1 MGYKI
6 FISYKY
12 ADSDVRHIAGEWW
25 ETNTVR
31 DYVDVLQEKL
41 SESNQI
47 YKGESDGE
55 DLSQLSEE
63 TIWEKLRDRIYDSTL
78 TIVLISKNMKD
89 PYKLEKNQWIPRE
102 ISYSLKE
109 TSRKDS
115 SGNSITSKTNA
126 MLAVVIPDRNDSYQ
140 YYTYINNCC
149 DTKCRTLL
157 TNTLFK
163 ILQKNMFNLKN
174 PNTSDCQSGFKIY
187 YDDDCSY
194 IPSVEWDT
202 FINDMDTY
210 IKKAYEIQKNIDDY
224 EIYKEVD

>member
-1 MGYKI
+1 MGHKI

-12 ADSDVRHIAGEWW
+12 ADSDVRHITGEWW

-31 DYVDVLQEKL
+31 DYVDVLEEKL

-63 TIWEKLRDRIYDSTL
+63 TIWQKLRDRIYDSTL

-89 PYKLEKNQWIPRE
+89 PYKLERNQWIPRE

-115 SGNSITSKTNA
+115 SGNSVTSKTNA
-126 MLAVVIPDRNDSYQ
+126 MLAVVIPDRNGSYR
-140 YYTYINNCC
+140 YYTYMNSCC
-149 DTKCRTLL
+149 ETGCRTLL

-163 ILQKNMFNLKN
+163 ILRKNMFNLKN
-174 PNTSDCQSGFKIY
+174 PNTSDCQNGSRIY
-187 YDDDCSY
+187 YGDSSY

-202 FINDMDTY
+202 FINDIDTY
-210 IKKAYEIQKNIDDY
+210 IEKAYEIREKIDDY